1 MADACLT
8 ANSLQGLRVR
18 SLPGPILSLRFDLEI
33 ISTAILL
40 PSADSRRV
48 VRDVKH
54 LNKQTEVCFNSLSP
68 ENADG
73 SLVSY
78 FQN

>member
-1 MADACLT
+1 MADAGLT
-8 ANSLQGLRVR
+8 ADSLQGLRVR
-18 SLPGPILSLRFDLEI
+18 SLPGPILSWRFDLEI

-54 LNKQTEVCFNSLSP
+54 LNKQTTKVCFNSLSP

-78 FQN
+78 F

>member
-1 MADACLT
+1 MYVLKDRAAQTITCGMADACLT
-8 ANSLQGLRVR
+8 ANSLQVLRVR

-54 LNKQTEVCFNSLSP
+54 LNKQTN
-68 ENADG
+68 
-73 SLVSY
+73 
-78 FQN
+78 